1 MQLVGQGFYWTDLP
15 VGRQLRTF
23 GRTIAETDILNFVS
37 VAGMLES
44 LFVDAEYRAAHAA
57 IPGRPA
63 PAALVL
69 ALCEGLVLNA
79 TAQGTG
85 LAFLGMELTV
95 KAPVLQGD
103 TIHVE
108 LEVIEQRAAAK
119 LGRGLVRTRN
129 SVVNQRGE
137 LVMVYTPLRLMAG
150 PPAAD
155 PADRRPAQIS

>member
-1 MQLVGQGFYWTDLP
+1 MKLLGQGFYWTELP
-15 VGRQLRTF
+15 VGTRFKTF
-23 GRTIAETDILNFVS
+23 GRTITETDIVNFVS

-44 LFVDAEYRAAHAA
+44 LFVDAEFRAGHSA

-79 TAQGTG
+79 SAQGTG

-95 KAPVLQGD
+95 KGPVLQGD

-108 LEVIEQRAAAK
+108 AEVTEQRAASK
-119 LGRGLVRTRN
+119 HGRGLVRTRN
-129 SVVNQRGE
+129 VVINQRGE
-137 LVMVYTPLRLMAG
+137 EVMIYTPLRLMAG
-150 PPAAD
+150 PAEG
-155 PADRRPAQIS
+155 